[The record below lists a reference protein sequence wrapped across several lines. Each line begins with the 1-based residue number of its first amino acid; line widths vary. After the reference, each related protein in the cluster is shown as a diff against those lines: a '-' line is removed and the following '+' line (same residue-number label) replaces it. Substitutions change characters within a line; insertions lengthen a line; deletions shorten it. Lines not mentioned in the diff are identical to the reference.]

1 MELGRTSAG
10 VPISTRIC
18 GAAKTPTKVSPTPQ
32 IRPKAT
38 VVWMARLSLPVSL
51 APKYL
56 AITTPDPIAIPL
68 KKPTIRKIRLLDE
81 LTAARAAFPMKLPT
95 IRESAAL

>member
-10 VPISTRIC
+10 VPIRRRIW
-18 GAAKTPTKVSPTPQ
+18 GAAKTPTNVSSVPQ
-32 IRPKAT
+32 IKPKAT
-38 VVWMARLSLPVSL
+38 VVCMDNRSFLNSL

-56 AITTPDPIAIPL
+56 AMTTPAPIPIPL

-81 LTAARAAFPMKLPT
+81 LTAARAAFPIKLPT
-95 IRESAAL
+95 ISESAVL